1 MNVQF
6 YALRGACTVLNILW
20 VLFLLLLADTLIGV
34 AVVGDIQWHGRIID
48 LVDSG
53 YWQGDPVSIWQGYL
67 HSQSSLVCLLANGCR
82 FSRSLLLIPLIIS
95 FSSSACTWIRSVQK
109 YFANEEES
117 GEVQ

>member
-1 MNVQF
+1 MNVKF

-67 HSQSSLVCLLANGCR
+67 HSQSSLVCR
-82 FSRSLLLIPLIIS
+82 FSLLLLLIPLIIS